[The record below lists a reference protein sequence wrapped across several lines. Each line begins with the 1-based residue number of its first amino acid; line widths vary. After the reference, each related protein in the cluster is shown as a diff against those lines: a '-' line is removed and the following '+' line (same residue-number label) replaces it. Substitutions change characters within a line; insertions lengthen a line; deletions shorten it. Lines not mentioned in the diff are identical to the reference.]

1 MKKNKMI
8 AMMMAA
14 TLVCTAF
21 TGCGKNDPVT
31 ATEILEENTSGSDP
45 EDAALE
51 ASTTAT
57 LEVTAT
63 PKVTITPKVTATPK
77 ATITPQVTASPETAT
92 ASEAPASP
100 ETATESEAAA
110 NPEAAT
116 ASEAPASPETATESE
131 ASATA
136 EASAAP
142 ETQATSVEQPET
154 AASTLPGINR
164 NNRYPDIP
172 ESILPVSVAANAYFV
187 DEPIYGKPWP
197 DVTGKIYADYMRTQ
211 LIKVAEYGVDDFML
225 IAYCDGDE
233 ANGMYGNSIVIYNGQ
248 YAIINEVLFAIW
260 VNGIDPEFN

>member
-1 MKKNKMI
+1 MRKNKMI
-8 AMMMAA
+8 AMMMAV
-14 TLVCTAF
+14 TLVCTTF

-31 ATEILEENTSGSDP
+31 ATEIVDENTSGSDP
-45 EDAALE
+45 ENATLE
-51 ASTTAT
+51 ASA
-57 LEVTAT
+57 TAT
-63 PKVTITPKVTATPK
+63 PEITALPRVTITPKVTATPK
-77 ATITPQVTASPETAT
+77 ATITPQAIASPETAT
-92 ASEAPASP
+92 SEATANSEAATASQAIASP
-100 ETATESEAAA
+100 ETATSEATAS
-110 NPEAAT
+110 PEAAT
-116 ASEAPASPETATESE
+116 ASEAPA
-131 ASATA
+131 TA
-136 EASAAP
+136 EASAVP
-142 ETQATSVEQPET
+142 ETPATSVEQPAT

-172 ESILPVSVAANAYFV
+172 ESILPASVAANAYFV

-225 IAYCDGDE
+225 IAYCDEDE

>member
-1 MKKNKMI
+1 MRKNKMI
-8 AMMMAA
+8 AMMMAV
-14 TLVCTAF
+14 TLVCTTF

-31 ATEILEENTSGSDP
+31 ATEIVDESTSGSDP
-45 EDAALE
+45 ENATLE
-51 ASTTAT
+51 ASA
-57 LEVTAT
+57 TAT
-63 PKVTITPKVTATPK
+63 PEITALPRVTITPKVTATPK
-77 ATITPQVTASPETAT
+77 ATITPQAIASPETATSEATANSETAT
-92 ASEAPASP
+92 ASEATAS
-100 ETATESEAAA
+100 
-110 NPEAAT
+110 PEAAT
-116 ASEAPASPETATESE
+116 ASEATATSE
-131 ASATA
+131 VTATA
-136 EASAAP
+136 EASAVP
-142 ETQATSVEQPET
+142 ETPATSVEQPAT

-172 ESILPVSVAANAYFV
+172 ESILPGSVAANAYFV

-225 IAYCDGDE
+225 IAYCDEDE